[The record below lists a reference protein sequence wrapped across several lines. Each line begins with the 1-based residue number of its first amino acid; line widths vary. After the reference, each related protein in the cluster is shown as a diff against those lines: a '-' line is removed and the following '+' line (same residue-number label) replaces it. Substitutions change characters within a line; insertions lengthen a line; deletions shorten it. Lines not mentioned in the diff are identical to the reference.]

1 LAIFELNSFFAFYLL
16 NFYGTFFAQFAQVLG
31 EKADSFNW
39 QQADW
44 FYLTEQSSNKA
55 RNQRINRIKP

>member
-16 NFYGTFFAQFAQVLG
+16 NFYGTFFAQVLG